1 MKYRKALCDKGER
14 AFVVARKFVA
24 AAIAPQAWR
33 SARTRQGFASPAE
46 PKGGA
51 RLPLTRPA
59 RCAWQAFAAMGRQV
73 PPAGLRTPGGL
84 SAVPQATVHRK
95 SYPHALEKRQFSLK
109 EDDGRDGHTL
119 DGGHSAQHLTHSPA
133 TLT

>member
-95 SYPHALEKRQFSLK
+95 SYPHALEKRLNSVPCSNSR
-109 EDDGRDGHTL
+109 ECGAR
-119 DGGHSAQHLTHSPA
+119 
-133 TLT
+133 